1 MFLVDTNVLV
11 DIFTDDPTW
20 RSWSEDAIRDAL
32 VAGTVGI
39 NPIVYAETSLGFS
52 DTRVLDDHLENLM
65 LARLPL
71 PFSAAFRAGRAFLR
85 YRRAGGARTSPL
97 PDFYIGAHAETEG
110 LTLLTRDVGR
120 YRSYFPSLELIAPPD
135 APQDTRPGH

>member
-1 MFLVDTNVLV
+1 MYMVDANVLL
-11 DIFTDDPTW
+11 DIVTDDATW
-20 RSWSEDAIRDAL
+20 RSWSEQAICDAL
-32 VAGTVGI
+32 HAGTVGI
-39 NPIVYAETSLGFS
+39 NPIIYAETSLAFA
-52 DTRVLDDHLENLM
+52 DTDTLDRHLDTLM

-71 PFSAAFRAGRAFLR
+71 PYGAAYLAGRAFLR

-120 YRSYFPSLELIAPPD
+120 FRTYFPSLRLVTPA
-135 APQDTRPGH
+135 HSS